1 MDGQRMT
8 QPATERIRRFYD
20 LSAPLYDPWIAVV
33 ERLLIGDGRAWLGSR
48 ARGEVLEVGVGTGR
62 NLGFFPPVA
71 QLTGVDVSP
80 VMLRHARRRAASL
93 GRAVDLQV
101 ADAERLPFPDER
113 FDTVVFSLALCS
125 IPDDGRALREAN
137 RVLRHGG
144 RLLLL
149 EHVRSPVGTVRAI
162 QRVLDVVTS
171 RLLCDHLVREPL
183 DRLAAAGFRV
193 EELHRSRLGIVER
206 VRATKTT
213 GADRLEPA

>member
-1 MDGQRMT
+1 MDGQRMSR
-8 QPATERIRRFYD
+8 PDTERTRRFYD
-20 LSAPLYDPWIAVV
+20 RSAPLYDPWIAVV
-33 ERLLIGDGRAWLGSR
+33 ERLLIGDGRAWLGAR
-48 ARGEVLEVGVGTGR
+48 TRGEVLEVGVGTGR
-62 NLGFFPPVA
+62 NLGFFPPLA

-101 ADAERLPFPDER
+101 ADAERLPFSDER

-125 IPDDGRALREAN
+125 IPDDGRALREAS
-137 RVLRHGG
+137 RVLRPGG

-149 EHVRSPVGTVRAI
+149 EHVRSRVRAVRAV

-183 DRLAAAGFRV
+183 DRLEAAGFQL
-193 EELHRSRLGIVER
+193 EELHRSRLGIAER
-206 VRATKTT
+206 VQATKAT
-213 GADRLEPA
+213 GASRAKPV